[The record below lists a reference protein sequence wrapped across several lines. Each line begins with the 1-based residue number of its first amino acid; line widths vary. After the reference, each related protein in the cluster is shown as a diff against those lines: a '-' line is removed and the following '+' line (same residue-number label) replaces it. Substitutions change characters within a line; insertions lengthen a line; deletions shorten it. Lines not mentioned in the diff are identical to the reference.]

1 MAGTGVGRG
10 AWKVA
15 EGLGPAR
22 LYWRGERGFSIAE
35 LGSVGPVAGVAEVVV
50 GLATEAAAEFVR
62 LVVVCRPVLAA
73 AAVVLVPLLSADGER
88 PRVLHY
94 LERWPDVGCGLYWL
108 LPRRPV
114 RR

>member
-1 MAGTGVGRG
+1 MAGMGVGQG

-15 EGLGPAR
+15 EGVGPAH

-35 LGSVGPVAGVAEVVV
+35 LGSVRPVAGVAEVVV
-50 GLATEAAAEFVR
+50 GLATWVAAEFVR
-62 LVVVCRPVLAA
+62 PIFVCRPVLAA
-73 AAVVLVPLLSADGER
+73 APVVVLLLSADGER
-88 PRVLHY
+88 LRALHY
-94 LERWPDVGCGLYWL
+94 LERWSDVGCGLYWL